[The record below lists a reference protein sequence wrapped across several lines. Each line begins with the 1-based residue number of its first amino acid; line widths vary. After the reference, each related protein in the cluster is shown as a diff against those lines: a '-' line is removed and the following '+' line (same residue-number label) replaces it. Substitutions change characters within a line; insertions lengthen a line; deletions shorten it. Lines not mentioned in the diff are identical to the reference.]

1 MLYGNYTKEYIK
13 MQYNSDFK
21 YDLSVGQIKEKE
33 LAKILTNSKIEVKY
47 DLKALKTGNVFV
59 EYKSRGKSSGISNT
73 QSDFYCFA
81 FENTMHIIPTHI
93 LKDKC
98 RKYLKTERDVVGG
111 DNNTSKGILLP
122 IKELYA

>member
-33 LAKILTNSKIEVKY
+33 LADILANSKIEVKY
-47 DLKALKTGNVFV
+47 DLKALDTGNVFV

-81 FENTMHIIPTHI
+81 FENTMHIIPCLLYTSPSP
-93 LKDKC
+93 
-98 RKYLKTERDVVGG
+98 RDR
-111 DNNTSKGILLP
+111 TRSRMP
-122 IKELYA
+122 SSA